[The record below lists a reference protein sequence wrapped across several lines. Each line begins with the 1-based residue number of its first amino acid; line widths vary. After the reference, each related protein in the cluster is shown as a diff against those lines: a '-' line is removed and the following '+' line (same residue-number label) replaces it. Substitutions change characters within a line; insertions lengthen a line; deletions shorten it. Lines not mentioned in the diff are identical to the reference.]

1 MNLQECIDLAT
12 QVRVGYIATDDNGQP
27 RVRALGLWFA
37 DQTGFYFQVW
47 TVKAIYRQLQQN
59 KRAEV
64 CFYQPGQNG
73 ALGKML
79 RIAGDVE
86 ILQDKALKE
95 KVMQD
100 RPFLKNMGLKSAED
114 PRLAIFSIATGQAYI
129 WTPQFSGRE
138 SEIPRISF

>member
-12 QVRVGYIATDDNGQP
+12 QVRVGYIATDDNSQP

-37 DQTGFYFQVW
+37 DATGFYFQVW

-59 KRAEV
+59 KKAEV
-64 CFYQPGQNG
+64 CFYQPGQSG

-100 RPFLKNMGLKSAED
+100 RPFLKNMGLKSADD
-114 PRLAIFSIATGQAYI
+114 PRLAIFRIAAGEAYI